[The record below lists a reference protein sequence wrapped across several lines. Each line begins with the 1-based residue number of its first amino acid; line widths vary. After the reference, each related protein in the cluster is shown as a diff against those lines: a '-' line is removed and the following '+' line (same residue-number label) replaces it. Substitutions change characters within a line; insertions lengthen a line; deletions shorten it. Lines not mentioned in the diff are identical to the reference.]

1 MKKIKVAQVITR
13 LDWGGSPDIV
23 RVICTYLDPEV
34 YDITLIIGVTKYPNL
49 KTEEFLKKFG
59 QKALF
64 LPELKRNINPL
75 SDLAAFLRLYFL
87 FRRQK
92 FDIVHTHTAKAG
104 ALART
109 AAFLAG
115 TPVIVHTLHGHNFY
129 GYFGPVSSR
138 IVTII
143 ERWLGYLTD
152 KIIAL
157 TELERKDLISFKAAG
172 SEKIRLIYQG
182 LEMEGYAGLNIDK
195 HRVRHSLG
203 IKPDEKVVGMIGRLE
218 PVKGPEYFI
227 KAAKSVAEVFPR
239 VKFILVGEGSLR
251 EKLEKQMKSLGLEE
265 KFIFTGWRED
275 IPEILSILDLLVLP
289 SLNEGVG
296 MVLIEAQGLGVPIV
310 ASRVGGIPEIVR
322 DNQTGILVSAGDA
335 DSFAG
340 AIKSLLADENRRS
353 AMSQEAIK
361 WIKGKFK
368 ARDMIEEIS
377 KLYQEL
383 LALKKKL

>member
-1 MKKIKVAQVITR
+1 M
-13 LDWGGSPDIV
+13 
-23 RVICTYLDPEV
+23 
-34 YDITLIIGVTKYPNL
+34 
-49 KTEEFLKKFG
+49 
-59 QKALF
+59 
-64 LPELKRNINPL
+64 
-75 SDLAAFLRLYFL
+75 
-87 FRRQK
+87 
-92 FDIVHTHTAKAG
+92 
-104 ALART
+104 
-109 AAFLAG
+109 
-115 TPVIVHTLHGHNFY
+115 
-129 GYFGPVSSR
+129 
-138 IVTII
+138 
-143 ERWLGYLTD
+143 
-152 KIIAL
+152 
-157 TELERKDLISFKAAG
+157 
-172 SEKIRLIYQG
+172 
-182 LEMEGYAGLNIDK
+182 
-195 HRVRHSLG
+195 
-203 IKPDEKVVGMIGRLE
+203 
-218 PVKGPEYFI
+218 
-227 KAAKSVAEVFPR
+227 
-239 VKFILVGEGSLR
+239 GEGSLR

-340 AIKSLLADENRRS
+340 AIKSLLADENRRF

>member
-34 YDITLIIGVTKYPNL
+34 YDITLIMGVTKYPNL
-49 KTEEFLKKFG
+49 KTEEFLKEFG

-64 LPELKRNINPL
+64 IPELKRNINPL

-109 AAFLAG
+109 AAFFAG

-182 LEMEGYAGLNIDK
+182 LEMEGYTGLNIDK
-195 HRVRHSLG
+195 HRIRQSLG

-227 KAAKSVAEVFPR
+227 AAAKSVAEVFPR